1 MGFDLCVG
9 CDVVGQ
15 FPMSA
20 ADADV
25 ARGSAD
31 RDEGRLPAELALGEQ
46 LAAVLG
52 FGLER
57 VYLSFLSVEAPLAL
71 HGVKSGA
78 SLWILRRL
86 ISAYSGFSSMPM

>member
-1 MGFDLCVG
+1 
-9 CDVVGQ
+9 
-15 FPMSA
+15 MSA

-25 ARGSAD
+25 ASLAAD
-31 RDEGRLPAELALGEQ
+31 RDEGRLPAELALAGQ

-52 FGLER
+52 FGLEA
-57 VYLSFLSVEAPLAL
+57 VYLPLLSVEAPLAL
-71 HGVKSGA
+71 HGVKRGA